1 MTHSLLHH
9 QQEIKQHILGGIR
22 DNRKLFLI
30 EGLSGTG
37 KSYLTHSIISE
48 LSLIDEFEIFL
59 MEGDS
64 QCITRDYYPF
74 ERCISSKKSGL
85 KNRNNSKTLKKTVS
99 KASKGIPFVGDLAEH
114 ISEEFLNHNDNKF
127 DKDNSYLTDSERSI
141 IYRIRYL
148 TKKRIVFII
157 ENFQFWDEKSVSLIY
172 QILKERENNLSIL
185 EELVIIINWTSDQAL
200 NNEKFKNE
208 ILKEFHFDTYYLN
221 VIEKVGYKSALVSM
235 GLLKEINNDLINGL
249 YSITG
254 GHLHLTKEIIQFF
267 NHSSIES
274 TELISLGNTEK
285 IMTLIEDRLKNLG
298 ARGEVISEVLKY
310 ASILGISF
318 TFFELEKITKKN
330 QAELQQIIT
339 EANKLYF
346 VEENNKKVN
355 FVHEIIRNLFE
366 SKLEDKKTY
375 FQAYAECLK
384 VIKPNDYIAR
394 ARALLKA
401 SYVDQAAL
409 QYILAYVKKLRN
421 SETINH
427 DFSQEIL
434 MSVSELRA
442 AEYVDIMQQAYSDYL
457 NKDFDKV
464 IEELGW
470 IEDSYPIL
478 LRAERDYLLAMCLT
492 KKIDSDS
499 RNKSVSILDKYKD
512 INSLDG
518 ESELWSRILSLQ
530 MISYIH
536 INDKTSAIKNENLLM
551 HYLGD
556 RASYDMDAEDKINIL
571 RRKSSAVH
579 SIIFAQRSTMKSVK
593 YFGPLEN
600 GGVPLNPIQY
610 YFSLNNHI
618 ANTLVLGKFEES
630 FEDATQLRKFI
641 ANHKGIPFP
650 RPEIPLNNYIL
661 SGIAS
666 ENISFEKG
674 LEIYNEMFNKI
685 KSSADSILLKI
696 NQAVLYAATN
706 QLDHARDILDTLK
719 KKLIRQKNIELYYQ
733 FYVDSNLMVV
743 EYLLGNQSE
752 ALELWNTIS
761 YMPSIGDQNYYE
773 KRHELIKE
781 LFDSNIQLS
790 GLEWFTVIDKMYPE
804 FVERSKEKSFGNGF
818 LMSDIQFWS
827 ES

>member
-1 MTHSLLHH
+1 M
-9 QQEIKQHILGGIR
+9 
-22 DNRKLFLI
+22 
-30 EGLSGTG
+30 
-37 KSYLTHSIISE
+37 Y
-48 LSLIDEFEIFL
+48 IF
-59 MEGDS
+59 
-64 QCITRDYYPF
+64 
-74 ERCISSKKSGL
+74 KKSGL
-85 KNRNNSKTLKKTVS
+85 KNRIKSKTLKKTVS

-114 ISEEFLNHNDNKF
+114 ISEEFLNHNDIKF

-157 ENFQFWDEKSVSLIY
+157 DNFQFWDEKSVSLIY

-200 NNEKFKNE
+200 NNEKFNNE
-208 ILKEFHFDTYYLN
+208 ILKEFHFDTYKLN

-254 GHLHLTKEIIQFF
+254 GHLHLTKEIIKFF

-274 TELISLGNTEK
+274 TELINLGNTGK

-318 TFFELEKITKKN
+318 TFFELEKITNKN
-330 QAELQQIIT
+330 QAELQQVIT

-346 VEENNKKVN
+346 VEENDKKVN

-384 VIKPNDYIAR
+384 VIKPNDYTAR

-401 SYVDQAAL
+401 GYVDEAAL

-442 AEYVDIMQQAYSDYL
+442 NEYVDIMQQAYSDYS

-492 KKIDSDS
+492 KK
-499 RNKSVSILDKYKD
+499 
-512 INSLDG
+512 
-518 ESELWSRILSLQ
+518 
-530 MISYIH
+530 
-536 INDKTSAIKNENLLM
+536 
-551 HYLGD
+551 
-556 RASYDMDAEDKINIL
+556 
-571 RRKSSAVH
+571 
-579 SIIFAQRSTMKSVK
+579 
-593 YFGPLEN
+593 
-600 GGVPLNPIQY
+600 
-610 YFSLNNHI
+610 
-618 ANTLVLGKFEES
+618 
-630 FEDATQLRKFI
+630 
-641 ANHKGIPFP
+641 
-650 RPEIPLNNYIL
+650 
-661 SGIAS
+661 
-666 ENISFEKG
+666 
-674 LEIYNEMFNKI
+674 
-685 KSSADSILLKI
+685 
-696 NQAVLYAATN
+696 
-706 QLDHARDILDTLK
+706 
-719 KKLIRQKNIELYYQ
+719 
-733 FYVDSNLMVV
+733 
-743 EYLLGNQSE
+743 
-752 ALELWNTIS
+752 
-761 YMPSIGDQNYYE
+761 
-773 KRHELIKE
+773 
-781 LFDSNIQLS
+781 
-790 GLEWFTVIDKMYPE
+790 
-804 FVERSKEKSFGNGF
+804 
-818 LMSDIQFWS
+818 
-827 ES
+827 